1 MKRLPLLLTLGL
13 VVLAAGSFF
22 LYEYLIRRKPM
33 SPWDLVPAS
42 SVFVYET
49 NDCKACVEQLQ
60 QTSIWSILR
69 KAAFYEK
76 PADSLTAIFE
86 VLNANRPGK
95 LVSAHTTRKDD
106 FDFIFYIPAGKSSAI
121 PETWSKLKV
130 SEREFNGVKIYELSL
145 HKQIFSWSL
154 IDQVWVGSFTPF
166 LIEDVI
172 RTYSADDGSPFK
184 NDIASAYQLAPVK
197 SDAGN
202 LYVNIKKF
210 GQWLSSFTTDSPD
223 LIKYLGQSSL
233 LDIKSTPESLVLNGL
248 SLDSADQRFLL
259 SIFTNQVPVPFQ
271 LKNIVSNRSVLFM
284 SYGVSDGAKFGD
296 ALQKFAARKKT
307 KFKDSIEYINTMTG
321 IKLESL
327 YGSVGKEVGVCFL
340 ESKDETLSKVL
351 LVETSDPD
359 RWIESLNKIAEKT
372 SIDTIFAETYSEYEI
387 REVPVTNFPEKM
399 LWPLVTDFPNCF
411 YTRTGNTILMAQDL
425 DELKEFLDDIDQE
438 NTWGKSLAQNRFLES
453 TLLEANISLY
463 VNTPMA
469 WNILAHSL
477 HPKWNR
483 FLKEHQESLDALG
496 MGAVQLSHLN
506 NSYYTNAIWSFDGS
520 AAEIANADNPKPKD
534 NRSKAN
540 KYLTNFSQSISRFYV
555 VQNHSTRKDDVFI
568 QDSTNVVSLVG
579 DDGKVLW
586 SVNVNKPIQ
595 GDIAQIDYFNNG
607 KLQVLFAT
615 AGQLHL
621 IDRLGNYV
629 SPFPITI
636 KESDPD
642 FLSIVD
648 YDHSKKYRFLISGR
662 SGKMWMHDKGGE
674 NLEGWQPK
682 NTGGKLSTAAQHHRI
697 RGKDYLIALRE
708 DGNVLLMNRRG
719 ETLKNFPLNL
729 DARFSGDYYLEPGNA
744 VSTTSFVVVSRD
756 GLRIKFNLEGKTLS
770 RESLIKTAP
779 DATFKLIRDKNDRSY
794 IIVRQDSRRLT
805 VLDENLHEIFS
816 SDFIGNNPV
825 DVKLYTFGGGKE
837 YVTLTDKSQDL
848 SFVYDMKG
856 NLLTSIPIESKA
868 IIVRPTRTDKPKV
881 FAIEGK
887 SLSIMPL

>member
-1 MKRLPLLLTLGL
+1 
-13 VVLAAGSFF
+13 
-22 LYEYLIRRKPM
+22 M

-49 NDCKACVEQLQ
+49 NDCKSCVEQLQ
-60 QTSIWSILR
+60 QTSMWSILR

-76 PADSLTAIFE
+76 PADSLSTIFD
-86 VLNANRPGK
+86 VLNANRTGK
-95 LVSAHTTRKDD
+95 LISAHTTRKDD
-106 FDFIFYIPAGKSSAI
+106 FDFIFYIPAGKSAAV
-121 PETWSKLKV
+121 PEAWSKLKV
-130 SEREFNGVKIYELSL
+130 SEREFNGIKIYELSL

-172 RTYSADDGSPFK
+172 RTYAADDGSPFK
-184 NDIASAYQLAPVK
+184 NDIAAAYQLAPVK

-210 GQWLSSFTTDSPD
+210 GQWLSSFTTESPD

-259 SIFTNQVPVPFQ
+259 SIFTNQVPVPFN
-271 LKNIVSNRSVLFM
+271 LKTVVSNRSVMFM
-284 SYGVSDGAKFGD
+284 SYGISDGTKFGD
-296 ALQKFAARKKT
+296 ALQKFAARKKP
-307 KFKDSIEYINTMTG
+307 KFKDSIAYVNNMTG
-321 IKLESL
+321 VKVENL
-327 YGSVGKEVGVCFL
+327 YSSIGKEIGVCFL

-351 LVETSDPD
+351 LLETSNGDQ
-359 RWIESLNKIAEKT
+359 WIQSLNTIAEKT
-372 SIDTIFAETYSEYEI
+372 SVDTIFAETYSDYEI
-387 REVPVTNFPEKM
+387 REVPVVNFAEKI

-411 YTRTGNTILMAQDL
+411 YTRTGNIIVMAQNL

-438 NTWGKSLAQNRFLES
+438 NTWGKSVAQNKFLES

-463 VNTPMA
+463 LNTPMA
-469 WNILAHSL
+469 WNILTHSL
-477 HPKWNR
+477 HPKWAR
-483 FLKEHQESLDALG
+483 FVKEHQESLDALG

-506 NSYYTNAIWSFDGS
+506 NSYYTNAIWSFDESAS
-520 AAEIANADNPKPKD
+520 AAVTNDKNDKKD
-534 NRSKAN
+534 NKDRNKTN
-540 KYLTNFSQSISRFYV
+540 KYLTNFSESISRFFV
-555 VQNHSTRKDDVFI
+555 VQNHSTKKDDVFI
-568 QDSTNVVSLVG
+568 QDSSNTVSLVG

-586 SVNVNKPIQ
+586 SVDVNKPIQ
-595 GDIAQIDYFNNG
+595 GDISQIDYFNNG

-629 SPFPITI
+629 SPFPLTI
-636 KESDPD
+636 KENDPD

-648 YDHSKKYRFLISGR
+648 YDHSKKYRFLISGK
-662 SGKMWMHDKGGE
+662 SGKLWMHDKGGE

-682 NTGGKLSTAAQHHRI
+682 AVGGKLSTAAHHHRI
-697 RGKDYLIALRE
+697 RGKDYLIAVRE
-708 DGNVLLMNRRG
+708 DGTALLMNRRG

-729 DARFSGDYYLEPGNA
+729 DARFSGDYYLETGNSTA
-744 VSTTSFVVVSRD
+744 TTSFVVVSRD
-756 GLRIKFNLEGKTLS
+756 GLRIKFNLEGKILS
-770 RESLIKTAP
+770 RESLIKTSP
-779 DATFKLIRDKNDRSY
+779 DAVFKLIRDKNDRNY
-794 IIVRQDSRRLT
+794 VIVRQDSRRLT
-805 VLDENLHEIFS
+805 VLDENLHEVLS
-816 SDFIGNNPV
+816 ADFIGNNAV

-837 YVTLTDKSQDL
+837 YITLTDKTQDL
-848 SFVYDMKG
+848 SFVYDTKG
-856 NLLTSIPIESKA
+856 NLLTNVPIESRS
-868 IIVRPTRTDKPKV
+868 IIVRPSRTDKPKV